1 MNQPQRRSLPPQ
13 HPSSMGRLAASLPA
27 SPHHIGTWGGTHPE
41 DQPYSTT
48 PYASQQR
55 QQQGWNRPPVQAD
68 EDGEAEDD
76 VEQDNNDDLYLDPR
90 RTPRSA
96 IRYRSTMT
104 ADQPPLSSSRQA
116 VTIYRAHRPPPQGR
130 TTSSGVRPAPTT
142 AASKLRST
150 TRRHVHWTVYLGLAL
165 LVMLAGWVL
174 LSLLS
179 AWWQVTQDNWHYGRP
194 RTFQTDAVV
203 GHNDSVAHPS
213 HFLVLNLSRQIEI
226 VEFPGGDASKGKIYL
241 GPTLIGA
248 GEDLAVVTLTFKDV
262 NGDGI
267 PDMILNV
274 QESHFIF
281 INDHGQFRPAKPGER
296 VTF

>member
-1 MNQPQRRSLPPQ
+1 VRS
-13 HPSSMGRLAASLPA
+13 S
-27 SPHHIGTWGGTHPE
+27 HHGAGG
-41 DQPYSTT
+41 D
-48 PYASQQR
+48 
-55 QQQGWNRPPVQAD
+55 
-68 EDGEAEDD
+68 DD
-76 VEQDNNDDLYLDPR
+76 VEQDGDDDLYPR

-96 IRYRSTMT
+96 INYRSTMT
-104 ADQPPLSSSRQA
+104 ANQQPLSSSRQA
-116 VTIYRAHRPPPQGR
+116 VTIYRAHRPPNSQAR
-130 TTSSGVRPAPTT
+130 VASSGVRPAPTT
-142 AASKLRST
+142 AASKLSPT
-150 TRRHVHWTVYLGLAL
+150 QRRHSRLHWMVYLGLAL
-165 LVMLAGWVL
+165 FIMLAGWVL

-179 AWWQVTQDNWHYGRP
+179 AWWQVTQDDWHYGRP
-194 RTFQTDAVV
+194 RTFQTDSVV
-203 GHNDSVAHPS
+203 GHSDSVAHPS
-213 HFLVLNLSRQIEI
+213 HFLVLNLSRQIEVI
-226 VEFPGGDASKGKIYL
+226 EFPGGDASKGKIYL

>member
-1 MNQPQRRSLPPQ
+1 
-13 HPSSMGRLAASLPA
+13 MGRRAASLPA
-27 SPHHIGTWGGTHPE
+27 SPHHVGTWGGTHPE

-48 PYASQQR
+48 PYAPQQR
-55 QQQGWNRPPVQAD
+55 QQQGWNRLPVQAD
-68 EDGEAEDD
+68 EVDEEAEDD
-76 VEQDNNDDLYLDPR
+76 MEQDDDLSPR

-96 IRYRSTMT
+96 IRYRSTMA
-104 ADQPPLSSSRQA
+104 ADQQPLSSSPRQA
-116 VTIYRAHRPPPQGR
+116 VTIYRAHRPPNQGR
-130 TTSSGVRPAPTT
+130 ATTSGARPAPTT
-142 AASKLRST
+142 QASKLRPTSHH
-150 TRRHVHWTVYLGLAL
+150 RRMHWTVYLGLAL

-179 AWWQVTQDNWHYGRP
+179 AWWQVTQDDWHYGRP

-203 GHNDSVAHPS
+203 GHNDSASHPS
-213 HFLVLNLSRQIEI
+213 HFLVLNLSRQIEVI
-226 VEFPGGDASKGKIYL
+226 EFPGGDVSHAKIYI

-281 INDHGQFRPAKPGER
+281 VNDHGQFRPAKPGER